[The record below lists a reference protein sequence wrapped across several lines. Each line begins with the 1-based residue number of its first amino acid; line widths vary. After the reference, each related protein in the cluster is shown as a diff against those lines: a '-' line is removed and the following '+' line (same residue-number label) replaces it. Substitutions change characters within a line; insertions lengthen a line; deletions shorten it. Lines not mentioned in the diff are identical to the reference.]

1 MAVQPRFLPLGD
13 SGVTVQF
20 GEGIDPEINDQ
31 VLAFAHVLEES
42 QPQGVIEVVPTY
54 HSATVYFDP
63 LVVNLESLTQ
73 ELRRLAHSSPVRTRR
88 PLKMLTIPVLYGGD
102 AGPDLP
108 SIARTAGLSPED
120 VVALHRSVDYR
131 VYMLGFSPG
140 FPYLGTVPQRIAA
153 PRLAE
158 PRLRVP
164 AGSVGIAGSQ
174 TGIYPQ
180 ESPGGWRLI
189 GRTPLQLYD
198 PKRPIPFLLGAGD
211 RVRFTSIGQQE
222 FDRLAR
228 DM

>member
-88 PLKMLTIPVLYGGD
+88 PLKAAST
-102 AGPDLP
+102 
-108 SIARTAGLSPED
+108 ARRRQGRRAPGTDD
-120 VVALHRSVDYR
+120 VRRPAHR
-131 VYMLGFSPG
+131 
-140 FPYLGTVPQRIAA
+140 
-153 PRLAE
+153 
-158 PRLRVP
+158 RLR
-164 AGSVGIAGSQ
+164 
-174 TGIYPQ
+174 
-180 ESPGGWRLI
+180 GG
-189 GRTPLQLYD
+189 GR
-198 PKRPIPFLLGAGD
+198 
-211 RVRFTSIGQQE
+211 
-222 FDRLAR
+222 
-228 DM
+228 